1 MKKYLVTLLLLVS
14 TNVLAQGV
22 IAQGKLKNATVALT
36 DIPCDIPKTYIV
48 YVYQAD
54 GKTTAGCWA
63 SDESRVVV
71 SLPYESLRTYSHGF
85 FNQRELR

>member
-14 TNVLAQGV
+14 TNALAQGV

-54 GKTTAGCWA
+54 GRTSAGCWA

>member
-54 GKTTAGCWA
+54 GRTSAGCWA

>member
-1 MKKYLVTLLLLVS
+1 MKRYLVTLLLLVS

>member
-1 MKKYLVTLLLLVS
+1 MKRYLVTLLLLVS
-14 TNVLAQGV
+14 TNILAQGV

>member
-1 MKKYLVTLLLLVS
+1 MKRYLVTLLLLVS

-54 GKTTAGCWA
+54 GRTSAGCWA

>member
-48 YVYQAD
+48 YVYQTD
-54 GKTTAGCWA
+54 GRTSAGCWA

>member
-1 MKKYLVTLLLLVS
+1 MRKYVVTLLLVIS

-22 IAQGKLKNATVALT
+22 IAEGKIKNTTVALT

-54 GKTTAGCWA
+54 GKTSAGCWA

-85 FNQRELR
+85 FSQREIR